1 LRIAALQHRLRAH
14 ERMDLASMLAQSEH
28 AAERGVQVLAFP
40 RVPGLVADRVLLDA
54 FFRNVE
60 ERAPG
65 VGLIRPRLR
74 HAGEG
79 PLRPQATALG
89 RTLVLD
95 GDDCI
100 DPALFAAV
108 QDAECDSLVWL
119 FNAEDPLQAE
129 AALELALDASLH
141 LAPLVVIATVTGH
154 ARGVLAAG
162 IGAIVHL
169 GEILAEGGEGE
180 ELVVADVPSPAGF
193 SEKPRSL
200 PDPAPILMQRLAA
213 HHAAGLR

>member
-1 LRIAALQHRLRAH
+1 
-14 ERMDLASMLAQSEH
+14 MDLAAMLAESEH
-28 AAERGVQVLAFP
+28 AAEQQVQVLVFP
-40 RVPGLVADRVLLDA
+40 RVPGLNADRGLLDA

-65 VGLIRPRLR
+65 VGWIRPNLR
-74 HAGEG
+74 HQGVG
-79 PLRPQATALG
+79 SLQPVTTPLG

-100 DPALFAAV
+100 DPALFPAV
-108 QDAECDSLVWL
+108 QEAACDALVWL
-119 FNAEDPLQAE
+119 FNAEDTLQAE

-154 ARGVLAAG
+154 ARGVLAFG
-162 IGAIVHL
+162 IGAIVRL
-169 GEILAEGGEGE
+169 GEIVAEGGAGE
-180 ELVVADVPSPAGF
+180 ELIVANVPSPACF
-193 SEKPRSL
+193 VERPRTL
-200 PDPAPILMQRLAA
+200 PEPAPILLQRLAA